1 MAGRLLVPLVAS
13 AVLAACGAPRTPP
26 PTATRAVPATAT
38 DGAGCARC
46 HAEIAREW
54 AASFHRVSFTDATY
68 QKSLAMEAPPDRAW
82 CNGCHAPRA
91 PAISNGETAGVDC
104 TSCHGPRY
112 ASPHGAESAKTAAPV
127 RCVPCHEFPF
137 PGRPELVQKTA
148 SEHAA
153 STYAEV
159 ACATCHLPRNG
170 GHRDHRFALAGHD
183 PVAVAR
189 TVHLEAAPAATD
201 ALRVVIRSEAG
212 HAFPTGDMFRRA
224 RLEIVAEGGRGEI
237 VGTAERAFT
246 RTWSGNAQPGTPPIR
261 TEVSDTRIRGTWT
274 ETIPLDPTAPIAR
287 ARVRLTYERVL
298 AAHGEVSSLAS
309 SDVLHELEVTF

>member
-212 HAFPTGDMFRRA
+212 HAFPTGVSCRPRPCRSCRDRPSKASISASSREA
-224 RLEIVAEGGRGEI
+224 AGCA
-237 VGTAERAFT
+237 T
-246 RTWSGNAQPGTPPIR
+246 PIR
-261 TEVSDTRIRGTWT
+261 VAAS
-274 ETIPLDPTAPIAR
+274 PSAPVWSNSASSRNCTGFSRRNWLAR
-287 ARVRLTYERVL
+287 ADGTVFI
-298 AAHGEVSSLAS
+298 SL
-309 SDVLHELEVTF
+309 